1 MVGLRERITKGIK
14 TLKKDLGENGRGAL
28 MLLRKNIQRKR
39 ERRRGEGS
47 VALRTKAARAHLK

>member
-28 MLLRKNIQRKR
+28 IFLGRIYR
-39 ERRRGEGS
+39 EREKG
-47 VALRTKAARAHLK
+47 